1 MAIKTDQ
8 ELKASIGKT
17 LTSDLLTDIIDS
29 KLSIT
34 DASGLKSGVDQATAG
49 ASINEP
55 WIDTTD
61 NTIKVGV

>member
-8 ELKASIGKT
+8 ELKDSIGKT
-17 LTSDLLTDIIDS
+17 LTSALLTDIIDS

-49 ASINEP
+49 ASVNEP
-55 WIDTTD
+55 WIDTND
-61 NTIKVGV
+61 NSFKIGV